1 LINENDVKMHLI
13 IQPVAMIHR
22 KGPKSASQFNVKH
35 KFVIK
40 RITIILTEAVEA
52 RRDGQLNRLSII
64 RGIPVI
70 SFTSEE

>member
-1 LINENDVKMHLI
+1 LINENGVKMHLI

-22 KGPKSASQFNVKH
+22 KGPKSASQFKVKS
-35 KFVIK
+35 KFFIK

-52 RRDGQLNRLSII
+52 RCDGQMNRLSIF